1 MTRPREWWRD
11 VFDRP
16 AFLELYERADTELA
30 VRQAEHILRLLGGEA
45 GALRPPARILDVCC
59 GYGRHSIEL
68 ARRGFRVVG
77 VDISEVQVGHA
88 RRKAAGAAAGA
99 GTVPAFVIGDARALP
114 VRGPFDAAI
123 NMFLSFGYF
132 ATDAE
137 NQAMLDGIARA
148 LRPGGR
154 LLVDFWNRE
163 HEIRSFQPTVV
174 DKRDDGIIEI
184 EDWTFDHLAGRLN
197 WTNTVIFPDGR
208 RESWEHS
215 LRAFTVAEVRQML
228 EAAGFRLVNV
238 YGRLEG
244 EAYTMDSEAAVFVAE
259 RSSASCL

>member
-1 MTRPREWWRD
+1 VTRPREWWRE

-16 AFLELYERADTELA
+16 TFLELYERADSELA
-30 VRQAEHILRLLGGEA
+30 VRQVERILRLLGGET
-45 GALRPPARILDVCC
+45 GALRPPALILDVCC

-77 VDISEVQVGHA
+77 VDISAVQVGHA
-88 RRKAAGAAAGA
+88 RQKAAAAGTA
-99 GTVPAFVIGDARALP
+99 PGLVIGDARALP

-137 NQAMLDGIARA
+137 NQAMLDAIARA

-174 DKRDDGIIEI
+174 DKRGDGIIEV
-184 EDWTFDHLAGRLN
+184 EDWTFDPLAGRLN

-215 LRAFTVAEVRQML
+215 MRAFTVAEVKQML
-228 EAAGFRLVNV
+228 EAAGFRLVAV
-238 YGRLEG
+238 YGGLEG

-259 RSSASCL
+259 RA